1 MAGRGR
7 GGSSFYLSIGG
18 DRKLFPALLCRDFQG
33 RRCSRC
39 ADNIAFYFIFCIFLY
54 FFLHGIPLWPPP
66 GFPARFA
73 AAPWRAPSPNCSV
86 GNSQGV
92 VVLLFCF
99 FNGNA
104 AIGYVTSCVCFCS
117 ADLDRNT
124 REQALVG
131 SHKQSKHGIMES

>member
-7 GGSSFYLSIGG
+7 GGSFFYLSIGG

-39 ADNIAFYFIFCIFLY
+39 ADNIAFYFIFCIFFCMEFRSGHLQVS
-54 FFLHGIPLWPPP
+54 LQGLLQHLGERQVPTLLSGI
-66 GFPARFA
+66 R
-73 AAPWRAPSPNCSV
+73 RESSV
-86 GNSQGV
+86 FWGV
-92 VVLLFCF
+92 FC
-99 FNGNA
+99 NGNA
-104 AIGYVTSCVCFCS
+104 AIGCVTSCVCFCC
-117 ADLDRNT
+117 AVLDRNT